1 MKNNCPPRAEL
12 LNSIPPSRYR
22 SHLQNREPPKKGDVV
37 TLDQGFTGLD
47 GQAMALVYLIDAS
60 GSCIYEAEVY
70 ESELGPY
77 L

>member
-12 LNSIPPSRYR
+12 LKSIPPNRYR
-22 SHLQNREPPKKGDVV
+22 SHLLNSEPPKKGDVV

-47 GQAMALVYLIDAS
+47 GKAMALVYLIDAR
-60 GSCIYEAEVY
+60 GNYIYEADVY
-70 ESELGPY
+70 DSELGPD